1 MYDKGDHESLKEKFF
16 RLSPEYTLIPYNRI
30 DHNLYSGFVPGE
42 ISEDELFGILHHK
55 KKNYSS
61 FIDQNT
67 ALLLYTLQ
75 DAGKLPHYIISEWDS
90 GTAAELKFMLGKGI
104 LELKISNKHEEE
116 RFVSGTEALKL
127 IQNKK
132 QFTLPNINKDA
143 ILQAITMLPADHMTL
158 ASTLYFFN
166 RKPVSRDLSKF
177 LADANSV
184 KQFLTLTTSTPKT
197 KFFYK
202 QWAELQRTEG
212 WIAFQSKKNFQE
224 FETKTDQTYKL
235 YISPDSLERFL
246 KIFFDVTTL
255 LSQSKAFQ
263 FKIGNDAFG
272 LQRPDKWVAYF
283 YDKKSLFDAILS
295 LQEKIGDIPAQ
306 EVPFSSSSDVK
317 WLNWGKDPKHYTST
331 SWRWLICSEVAYAI
345 LDVAEKEIPEVL
357 SMDTV
362 ENIIWPYIQ
371 VRLEREGINAGT
383 FEPMD

>member
-1 MYDKGDHESLKEKFF
+1 MCDKSGQGSLKEKCF

-30 DHNLYSGFVPGE
+30 NHDSYSEFIPKE
-42 ISEDELFGILHHK
+42 IREDELFGILQHK
-55 KKNYSS
+55 KKNFSS

-67 ALLLYTLQ
+67 ALLLYTIK
-75 DAGKLPHYIISEWDS
+75 DAGKLPHYILNEWDS
-90 GTAAELKFMLGKGI
+90 GIVAELKFMLGKGI
-104 LELKISNKHEEE
+104 LEFKISNKNEEE
-116 RFVSGTEALKL
+116 KFVSGTEALKL
-127 IQNKK
+127 IQNKN
-132 QFTLPNINKDA
+132 QFTLPDINKEA

-166 RKPVSRDLSKF
+166 RKPVSRDLSKS
-177 LADANSV
+177 LANANSV

-197 KFFYK
+197 KNFYK

-212 WIAFQSKKNFQE
+212 WIGFHSKKDFQE
-224 FETKTDQTYKL
+224 FETKTGQTYKL

-255 LSQSKAFQ
+255 LYQSKAFQ

-283 YDKKSLFDAILS
+283 YDKKSLFDAIRL
-295 LQEKIGDIPAQ
+295 LQEKISDIPAQ

-331 SWRWLICSEVAYAI
+331 SWRWLICSEIASAI

-371 VRLEREGINAGT
+371 VRLEREGIDAQT